1 MSYMLILSE
10 CELWITRLS
19 LTVLSGEAR
28 FDGIVEGRPWVSLPG
43 PGLWWFGWSG
53 IMASGSL

>member
-1 MSYMLILSE
+1 MDNMAF
-10 CELWITRLS
+10 S
-19 LTVLSGEAR
+19 LPFSLEEEV
-28 FDGIVEGRPWVSLPG
+28 FDGIVAGRPSVSFLG

>member
-1 MSYMLILSE
+1 MDNMAF
-10 CELWITRLS
+10 S
-19 LTVLSGEAR
+19 LPFCL
-28 FDGIVEGRPWVSLPG
+28 GRQGLTGLLQAGPWVSLPG